1 MMSDCIFCKIVKGEL
16 PCVKVYE
23 TEKVLAFLDL
33 NPVNQGHTLVI
44 PKEHFENLSSTT
56 DEFLSELVVVSKK
69 IGAAVLAATGSVAF
83 NLTVNNGKEAG
94 QVVAHTH
101 FHIIPRFNGDGLRLW
116 SGKAYAA
123 GEMEAMGEKIKQY
136 VEKN

>member
-1 MMSDCIFCKIVKGEL
+1 MISDCLFCKIVKGEL
-16 PCVKVYE
+16 PSVKVYE
-23 TEKVLAFLDL
+23 NDKILAFLDL
-33 NPVNQGHTLVI
+33 NPVNQGHVLVI
-44 PKEHFENLSSTT
+44 PKEHFENLSTTT
-56 DEFLSELVVVSKK
+56 DEVLGELVKVSKK
-69 IGAAVLAATGSVAF
+69 VGAAVLAATGNPAF
-83 NLTVNNGKEAG
+83 NLTVNNGKESG
-94 QVVAHTH
+94 QVVSHTH